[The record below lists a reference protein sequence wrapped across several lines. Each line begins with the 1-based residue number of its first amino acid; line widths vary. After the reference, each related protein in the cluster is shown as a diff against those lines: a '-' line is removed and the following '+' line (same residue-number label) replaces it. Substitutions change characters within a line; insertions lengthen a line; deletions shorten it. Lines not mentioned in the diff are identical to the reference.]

1 MERGLKRKDFGGGY
15 QQNYPYHL
23 TKKVYFTPINST
35 PPLTQSELEGVVI
48 DYLTCNPDMKID
60 SLTLLRNIQNC
71 YRSNDNSIYV
81 FKTFSINDIIRDL
94 YNHELIEIKEINIG
108 LNRAYLI
115 TKIYEQ
121 SLKKYKD
128 ENRESFSIKYN
139 MDKYTETSKR
149 IATNYLCGQLPDI
162 TKTDY
167 LFHSM
172 YSTNDNNI
180 SDLTGINNCNFKSES
195 KLLGKKTVSPYIID
209 DSEEKYKNELME
221 MVKQD
226 SLLDSKTKDVKDI
239 EDTLND
245 LLYRPS
251 AKALLKS
258 DNYQEQADVLKQ
270 SLQTYNYNT
279 DYSKVMEK
287 IKNKYGSSLVRPFCE
302 YGTRQECAKHSKVE
316 CKKVHFKPIIKPH
329 TDVSQGDCSYLDT
342 CRHMDIC
349 KFVHYQIEDNDLIPS
364 NRKDLILSGDSGNKI
379 LPSQWINCDIRNF
392 DCSILGKFDVIMAD
406 PPWDIHMDLPY
417 GTLRDE
423 EMKNLPVRKLQDDG
437 VIFLWVTGRSTE
449 LARECLELWGYTRKE
464 ELVWIKTNQ
473 LQRLIRT
480 GRTGHWLNHSKE
492 HCLIGIKGNPKLN
505 TNLDCDVL
513 VSEVRETSRKPDEIY
528 ELIERMKPGG
538 RKLELFAR
546 AHNRRQGWISLGNQ
560 LPGVYFVEKEIIQR
574 FNETYPNDKLDEETM
589 EKNKKMS
596 TIIKEIENKDDK
608 DNDADNMNN
617 LNNNEDK
624 EIIQEQEYEDK
635 DSLSSQDNQY

>member
-1 MERGLKRKDFGGGY
+1 MDRGLKRKDFGGGY
-15 QQNYPYHL
+15 LQNFPYHSN
-23 TKKVYFTPINST
+23 KKLYFTPVNTT
-35 PPLTQSELEGVVI
+35 PPLTQSEFEGIVI

-60 SLTLLRNIQNC
+60 SLTLQRNIQNC
-71 YRSNDNSIYV
+71 YRANDNSIYV

-94 YNHELIEIKEINIG
+94 YNHELIEAQEIIIG
-108 LNRAYLI
+108 LKRAYLI
-115 TKIYEQ
+115 TKIDEQ
-121 SLKKYKD
+121 SLKKYKAD
-128 ENRESFSIKYN
+128 NIDSFSIKFN
-139 MDKYTETSKR
+139 MDKYAETSKK
-149 IATNYLCGQLPDI
+149 IASNYLIGNLPDLA
-162 TKTDY
+162 KNEY

-172 YSTNDNNI
+172 YSTEEKEVQ
-180 SDLTGINNCNFKSES
+180 DLTVINNYKSE
-195 KLLGKKTVSPYIID
+195 KKFLGKKKENPFTSDEP
-209 DSEEKYKNELME
+209 EEKYKNELME
-221 MVKQD
+221 MLQQE
-226 SLLDSKTKDVKDI
+226 SISRAQSKNAKEI
-239 EDTLND
+239 EEKLNN
-245 LLYRPS
+245 LIYRPS
-251 AKALLKS
+251 AKVLLTS
-258 DNYQEQADVLKQ
+258 DNYQEQADVLIQ
-270 SLQTYNYNT
+270 SIQGSNYNT

-287 IKNKYGSSLVRPFCE
+287 IKKKYGSSLVRPFCE
-302 YGTRQECAKHSKVE
+302 YGTRQECAKHSKTE
-316 CKKVHFKPIIKPH
+316 CDKVHFKPIIKPH

-349 KFVHYQIEDNDLIPS
+349 KFVHYQIEDNDMIPT
-364 NRKDLILSGDSGNKI
+364 NRKELILSGDTGNKI

-417 GTLRDE
+417 GTLRDD

-437 VIFLWVTGRSTE
+437 VIFLWVTGRATE

-505 TNLDCDVL
+505 RNLDCDVL

-574 FNETYPNDKLDEETM
+574 FNETYPNDKLDEATM
-589 EKNKKMS
+589 EKNKIMS
-596 TIIKEIENKDDK
+596 TVVKEIENKEK
-608 DNDADNMNN
+608 GNEEKE
-617 LNNNEDK
+617 NNNNNNFDEEK
-624 EIIQEQEYEDK
+624 NLKNQVEY
-635 DSLSSQDNQY
+635 

>member
-1 MERGLKRKDFGGGY
+1 MDRGLKRKDFGGGY
-15 QQNYPYHL
+15 LQNFPYHSN
-23 TKKVYFTPINST
+23 KKLYFTPINTT
-35 PPLTQSELEGVVI
+35 PPLTQSEFEGIVI
-48 DYLTCNPDMKID
+48 DYLTCNSDMKID

-94 YNHELIEIKEINIG
+94 YNHELIEAQEILIG
-108 LNRAYLI
+108 LKRAYLI
-115 TKIYEQ
+115 TKIDEQ
-121 SLKKYKD
+121 NLKKYKAD
-128 ENRESFSIKYN
+128 NIDSFSIKFN
-139 MDKYTETSKR
+139 MEKYAETSKK
-149 IATNYLCGQLPDI
+149 IASNYLCGNLPDLS
-162 TKTDY
+162 KNEY

-172 YSTNDNNI
+172 YSTEEKEAQ
-180 SDLTGINNCNFKSES
+180 DLTAINNYKSEK
-195 KLLGKKTVSPYIID
+195 KLLGKKKENPFSVDEP
-209 DSEEKYKNELME
+209 EEKYKNELME
-221 MVKQD
+221 MLQQE
-226 SLLDSKTKDVKDI
+226 SISRAQSKNAKEI
-239 EDTLND
+239 EEKLNN
-245 LLYRPS
+245 LIYRPS
-251 AKALLKS
+251 AKVLLTS

-270 SLQTYNYNT
+270 SIQGSNYNT

-287 IKNKYGSSLVRPFCE
+287 IKKKYGSSLVRPFCE
-302 YGTRQECAKHSKVE
+302 YGTRQECAKHTKAE
-316 CKKVHFKPIIKPH
+316 CDKVHFKPIIKPH

-349 KFVHYQIEDNDLIPS
+349 KFVHYQIEDNDMIPT
-364 NRKDLILSGDSGNKI
+364 NRKELILSGDTGNKI

-417 GTLRDE
+417 GTLRDD

-437 VIFLWVTGRSTE
+437 VIFLWVTGRATE

-505 TNLDCDVL
+505 RNLDCDVL

-574 FNETYPNDKLDEETM
+574 FNETYPNDKLDEATM
-589 EKNKKMS
+589 EKNKIMS
-596 TIIKEIENKDDK
+596 TVVKEIENKEK
-608 DNDADNMNN
+608 GNDEKE
-617 LNNNEDK
+617 NNNNNNFDEEKNIKD
-624 EIIQEQEYEDK
+624 QGEY
-635 DSLSSQDNQY
+635 

>member
-1 MERGLKRKDFGGGY
+1 M
-15 QQNYPYHL
+15 
-23 TKKVYFTPINST
+23 T
-35 PPLTQSELEGVVI
+35 PPLTQSEFEGIVI
-48 DYLTCNPDMKID
+48 DYLTCNSDMKID

-71 YRSNDNSIYV
+71 YRANDNSIYV

-94 YNHELIEIKEINIG
+94 YNHELIEAQEILIG
-108 LNRAYLI
+108 LKRAYLI
-115 TKIYEQ
+115 TKIDEQ
-121 SLKKYKD
+121 SLKKYKAD
-128 ENRESFSIKYN
+128 NIDSFSIKFN
-139 MDKYTETSKR
+139 MDKYAETSKK
-149 IATNYLCGQLPDI
+149 IASNYLCGNLPDLS
-162 TKTDY
+162 KNEY

-172 YSTNDNNI
+172 YSTEEKEAQ
-180 SDLTGINNCNFKSES
+180 DLTAINNYKSE
-195 KLLGKKTVSPYIID
+195 KKFLGKKKENPFSMDEP
-209 DSEEKYKNELME
+209 EEKYKNELME
-221 MVKQD
+221 MLQQE
-226 SLLDSKTKDVKDI
+226 SISRAQSKNAKEI
-239 EDTLND
+239 EEKLNN
-245 LLYRPS
+245 LIYRPS
-251 AKALLKS
+251 AKVLLTS

-270 SLQTYNYNT
+270 SIQGSNYNT

-287 IKNKYGSSLVRPFCE
+287 IKKKYGSSLVRPFCE
-302 YGTRQECAKHSKVE
+302 YGTRQECAKHTKAE
-316 CKKVHFKPIIKPH
+316 CDKVHFKPIIKPH

-349 KFVHYQIEDNDLIPS
+349 KFVHYQIEDNDMIPT
-364 NRKDLILSGDSGNKI
+364 NRKELILSGDTGNKI

-417 GTLRDE
+417 GTLRDD

-437 VIFLWVTGRSTE
+437 VIFLWVTGRATE

-505 TNLDCDVL
+505 RNLDCDVL

-574 FNETYPNDKLDEETM
+574 FNETYPNDKLDEATM
-589 EKNKKMS
+589 EKNKIMS
-596 TIIKEIENKDDK
+596 TVVKEIENKEK
-608 DNDADNMNN
+608 GNDEKE
-617 LNNNEDK
+617 NNNNNNFDEEKNIKD
-624 EIIQEQEYEDK
+624 QGEY
-635 DSLSSQDNQY
+635 

>member
-1 MERGLKRKDFGGGY
+1 MDRGLKRKDFGGGY
-15 QQNYPYHL
+15 LQNFPYHSN
-23 TKKVYFTPINST
+23 KKLYFTPINTT
-35 PPLTQSELEGVVI
+35 PPLTQSEFEGIVI
-48 DYLTCNPDMKID
+48 DYLTCNSDMKID

-94 YNHELIEIKEINIG
+94 YNHELIEAQEILIG
-108 LNRAYLI
+108 LKRAYLI
-115 TKIYEQ
+115 TKINEQ
-121 SLKKYKD
+121 NLKKYKAD
-128 ENRESFSIKYN
+128 NIDSFSIKFN
-139 MDKYTETSKR
+139 MEKYAETSKK
-149 IATNYLCGQLPDI
+149 IASNYLCGNLPDLS
-162 TKTDY
+162 KNEY

-172 YSTNDNNI
+172 YSTEEKEAQ
-180 SDLTGINNCNFKSES
+180 DLTAINNYKSE
-195 KLLGKKTVSPYIID
+195 KKFLGKKKENPFSVDEP
-209 DSEEKYKNELME
+209 EEKYKNELME
-221 MVKQD
+221 MLQQE
-226 SLLDSKTKDVKDI
+226 SISRAQSKNAKEI
-239 EDTLND
+239 EEKLNN
-245 LLYRPS
+245 LIYRPS
-251 AKALLKS
+251 AKVLLTS

-270 SLQTYNYNT
+270 SIQGSNYNT

-287 IKNKYGSSLVRPFCE
+287 IKKKYGSSLVRPFCE
-302 YGTRQECAKHSKVE
+302 YGTRQECAKHTKAE
-316 CKKVHFKPIIKPH
+316 CDKVHFKPIIKPH

-349 KFVHYQIEDNDLIPS
+349 KFVHYQIEDNDMIPT
-364 NRKDLILSGDSGNKI
+364 NRKELILSGDTGNKI

-417 GTLRDE
+417 GTLRDD

-437 VIFLWVTGRSTE
+437 VIFLWVTGRATE

-505 TNLDCDVL
+505 RNLDCDVL

-574 FNETYPNDKLDEETM
+574 FNETYPNDKLDEATM
-589 EKNKKMS
+589 EKNKIMS
-596 TIIKEIENKDDK
+596 TVVKEIENKEK
-608 DNDADNMNN
+608 GNDEKE
-617 LNNNEDK
+617 NNNNNNFDEEKNIKD
-624 EIIQEQEYEDK
+624 QSEY
-635 DSLSSQDNQY
+635 

>member
-1 MERGLKRKDFGGGY
+1 MDRGLKRKDFGGGY
-15 QQNYPYHL
+15 LQNFPYHSN
-23 TKKVYFTPINST
+23 KKLYFTPVNTT
-35 PPLTQSELEGVVI
+35 PPLTQSEFEGIVI
-48 DYLTCNPDMKID
+48 DYLTCNSDMKID

-71 YRSNDNSIYV
+71 YRANDNSIYV

-94 YNHELIEIKEINIG
+94 YSHELIEAQEILIG
-108 LNRAYLI
+108 LKRAYLI
-115 TKIYEQ
+115 TKIDEQ
-121 SLKKYKD
+121 SLKKYKAD
-128 ENRESFSIKYN
+128 NIDSFSIKFN
-139 MDKYTETSKR
+139 MDKYAETSKK
-149 IATNYLCGQLPDI
+149 IASNYLCGNLPDLS
-162 TKTDY
+162 KNEY

-172 YSTNDNNI
+172 YSTEEKEAQ
-180 SDLTGINNCNFKSES
+180 DLTAINNYKSE
-195 KLLGKKTVSPYIID
+195 KKFLGKKKENPFSVDEP
-209 DSEEKYKNELME
+209 EEKYKNELME
-221 MVKQD
+221 MLQQE
-226 SLLDSKTKDVKDI
+226 SISRAQSKNAKEI
-239 EDTLND
+239 EEKLNN
-245 LLYRPS
+245 LIYRPS
-251 AKALLKS
+251 AKVLLIS

-270 SLQTYNYNT
+270 SIQGSNYNT

-287 IKNKYGSSLVRPFCE
+287 IKKKYGSSLVRPFCE
-302 YGTRQECAKHSKVE
+302 YGTRQECAKHTKAE
-316 CKKVHFKPIIKPH
+316 CDKVHFKPIIKPH

-349 KFVHYQIEDNDLIPS
+349 KFVHYQIEDNDMIPT
-364 NRKDLILSGDSGNKI
+364 NRKELILSGDTGNKI

-417 GTLRDE
+417 GTLRDD

-437 VIFLWVTGRSTE
+437 VIFLWVTGRATE

-480 GRTGHWLNHSKE
+480 GRTGHWLSHSKE

-505 TNLDCDVL
+505 RNLDCDVL

-574 FNETYPNDKLDEETM
+574 FNETYPNDKLDEATM
-589 EKNKKMS
+589 EKNKIMS
-596 TIIKEIENKDDK
+596 TVVKEIENKEK
-608 DNDADNMNN
+608 GNDEKE
-617 LNNNEDK
+617 NNNNNNFDEEKNIKD
-624 EIIQEQEYEDK
+624 QGEY
-635 DSLSSQDNQY
+635 

>member
-1 MERGLKRKDFGGGY
+1 MDRGLKRKDFGGGY
-15 QQNYPYHL
+15 LQNFPYHSN
-23 TKKVYFTPINST
+23 KKLYFTPVNTT
-35 PPLTQSELEGVVI
+35 PPLTQSEFEGIVI

-60 SLTLLRNIQNC
+60 SLTLQRNIQNC

-94 YNHELIEIKEINIG
+94 YNHELIEAQEIIIG
-108 LNRAYLI
+108 LKRAYLI
-115 TKIYEQ
+115 TKIDEQ
-121 SLKKYKD
+121 SLKKYKAD
-128 ENRESFSIKYN
+128 NIDSFSIKFN
-139 MDKYTETSKR
+139 MDKYAETSKK
-149 IATNYLCGQLPDI
+149 IASNYLIGNLPDL
-162 TKTDY
+162 TKNEY

-172 YSTNDNNI
+172 YSTEEKENQ
-180 SDLTGINNCNFKSES
+180 DLTGINNYKSE
-195 KLLGKKTVSPYIID
+195 KKFLGKKKENPFTSDEP
-209 DSEEKYKNELME
+209 EEKYKNELME
-221 MVKQD
+221 MLQQE
-226 SLLDSKTKDVKDI
+226 SISRAQSKNAKEI
-239 EDTLND
+239 EEKLNN
-245 LLYRPS
+245 LIYRPS
-251 AKALLKS
+251 AKVLLTS
-258 DNYQEQADVLKQ
+258 DNYQEQADVLIQ
-270 SLQTYNYNT
+270 SIQGSNYNT

-287 IKNKYGSSLVRPFCE
+287 IKKKYGSSLVRPFCE
-302 YGTRQECAKHSKVE
+302 YGTRQECAKHSKTE
-316 CKKVHFKPIIKPH
+316 CDKVHFKPIIKPH

-349 KFVHYQIEDNDLIPS
+349 KFVHYQIEDNDMIPT
-364 NRKDLILSGDSGNKI
+364 NRKELILSGDTGNKI

-417 GTLRDE
+417 GTLRDD

-437 VIFLWVTGRSTE
+437 VIFLWVTGRATE

-505 TNLDCDVL
+505 RNLDCDVL

-574 FNETYPNDKLDEETM
+574 FNETYPNDKLDEATM
-589 EKNKKMS
+589 EKNKIMS
-596 TIIKEIENKDDK
+596 TVVKEIENKEK
-608 DNDADNMNN
+608 GNEEKE
-617 LNNNEDK
+617 NNNNNNFDEEK
-624 EIIQEQEYEDK
+624 NLKNQVEY
-635 DSLSSQDNQY
+635 

>member
-1 MERGLKRKDFGGGY
+1 MDRGLKRKDFGGGY
-15 QQNYPYHL
+15 LQNFPYHSN
-23 TKKVYFTPINST
+23 KKLYFTPINTT
-35 PPLTQSELEGVVI
+35 PPLTQSEFEGIVI
-48 DYLTCNPDMKID
+48 DYLTCNSDMKID

-71 YRSNDNSIYV
+71 YRANDNSIYV

-94 YNHELIEIKEINIG
+94 YSHELIEAQEILIG
-108 LNRAYLI
+108 LKRAYLI
-115 TKIYEQ
+115 TKIDEQ
-121 SLKKYKD
+121 SLKKYKAD
-128 ENRESFSIKYN
+128 NIDSFSIKFN
-139 MDKYTETSKR
+139 MEKYAETSKK
-149 IATNYLCGQLPDI
+149 IASNYLCGNLPDLS
-162 TKTDY
+162 KNEY

-172 YSTNDNNI
+172 YSTEEKEAQ
-180 SDLTGINNCNFKSES
+180 DLTAINNYKSE
-195 KLLGKKTVSPYIID
+195 KKFLGKKKENPFSVDEP
-209 DSEEKYKNELME
+209 EEKYKNELME
-221 MVKQD
+221 MLQQE
-226 SLLDSKTKDVKDI
+226 SISRAQSKNAKEI
-239 EDTLND
+239 EEKLNN
-245 LLYRPS
+245 LIYRPS
-251 AKALLKS
+251 AKVLLTS

-270 SLQTYNYNT
+270 SIQGSNYNT

-287 IKNKYGSSLVRPFCE
+287 IKKKYGSSLVRPFCE
-302 YGTRQECAKHSKVE
+302 YGTRQECAKHTKAE
-316 CKKVHFKPIIKPH
+316 CDKVHFKPIIKPH

-349 KFVHYQIEDNDLIPS
+349 KFVHYQIEDNDMIPT
-364 NRKDLILSGDSGNKI
+364 NRKELILSGDTGNKI

-417 GTLRDE
+417 GTLRDD

-437 VIFLWVTGRSTE
+437 VIFLWVTGRATE

-505 TNLDCDVL
+505 RNLDCDVL

-574 FNETYPNDKLDEETM
+574 FNETYPNDKLDEATM
-589 EKNKKMS
+589 EKNKIMS
-596 TIIKEIENKDDK
+596 TVVKEIENKEK
-608 DNDADNMNN
+608 GNDEKE
-617 LNNNEDK
+617 NNNNNNFDEEKNIKD
-624 EIIQEQEYEDK
+624 QGEY
-635 DSLSSQDNQY
+635 

>member
-1 MERGLKRKDFGGGY
+1 MDRGLKRKDFGGGY
-15 QQNYPYHL
+15 LQNFPYHSN
-23 TKKVYFTPINST
+23 KKIYFTPVNTT
-35 PPLTQSELEGVVI
+35 PPLTQSEFEGIVI
-48 DYLTCNPDMKID
+48 DYLTCNSDMKID

-71 YRSNDNSIYV
+71 YRANDNSIYV

-94 YNHELIEIKEINIG
+94 YNHELIEAQEILIG
-108 LNRAYLI
+108 LKRAYLI
-115 TKIYEQ
+115 TKIDEQ
-121 SLKKYKD
+121 SLKKYKAD
-128 ENRESFSIKYN
+128 NIDSFSIKFN
-139 MDKYTETSKR
+139 MDKYAETSKK
-149 IATNYLCGQLPDI
+149 IASNYLCGNLPDLS
-162 TKTDY
+162 KNEY

-172 YSTNDNNI
+172 YSTEEKETQ
-180 SDLTGINNCNFKSES
+180 DLTAINNYKSE
-195 KLLGKKTVSPYIID
+195 KKFLGKKKENPFSVDEP
-209 DSEEKYKNELME
+209 EEKYKNELME
-221 MVKQD
+221 MLQQE
-226 SLLDSKTKDVKDI
+226 SISRAQSKNAKEI
-239 EDTLND
+239 EEKLNN
-245 LLYRPS
+245 LIYRPS
-251 AKALLKS
+251 AKVLLTS

-270 SLQTYNYNT
+270 SIQGSNYNT

-287 IKNKYGSSLVRPFCE
+287 IKKKYGSSLVRPFCE
-302 YGTRQECAKHSKVE
+302 YGTRQECAKHTKAE
-316 CKKVHFKPIIKPH
+316 CDKVHFKPIIKPH

-349 KFVHYQIEDNDLIPS
+349 KFVHYQIEDNDMIPT
-364 NRKDLILSGDSGNKI
+364 NRKELILSGDTGNKI

-417 GTLRDE
+417 GTLRDD

-437 VIFLWVTGRSTE
+437 VIFLWVTGRATE

-505 TNLDCDVL
+505 RNLDCDVL

-574 FNETYPNDKLDEETM
+574 FNETYPNDKLDEATM
-589 EKNKKMS
+589 EKNKIMS
-596 TIIKEIENKDDK
+596 TVVKEIENKEK
-608 DNDADNMNN
+608 GNDEKE
-617 LNNNEDK
+617 NNNNNNFDEEKNIKD
-624 EIIQEQEYEDK
+624 QGEY
-635 DSLSSQDNQY
+635 

>member
-1 MERGLKRKDFGGGY
+1 MDRGLKRKDFGGGY
-15 QQNYPYHL
+15 LQNFPYHSN
-23 TKKVYFTPINST
+23 KKLYFTPINTT
-35 PPLTQSELEGVVI
+35 PPLTQSEFEGIVI
-48 DYLTCNPDMKID
+48 DYLTCNSDMKID

-71 YRSNDNSIYV
+71 YRANDNSIYV

-94 YNHELIEIKEINIG
+94 YSHELIEAQEILIG
-108 LNRAYLI
+108 LKRAYLI
-115 TKIYEQ
+115 TKIDEQ
-121 SLKKYKD
+121 SLKKYKAD
-128 ENRESFSIKYN
+128 NIDSFSIKFN
-139 MDKYTETSKR
+139 MDKYAETSKK
-149 IATNYLCGQLPDI
+149 IASNYLCGNLPDLS
-162 TKTDY
+162 KNEY

-172 YSTNDNNI
+172 YSTEEKEAQ
-180 SDLTGINNCNFKSES
+180 DLTAINNYKSE
-195 KLLGKKTVSPYIID
+195 KKFLGKKKENPFSVDEP
-209 DSEEKYKNELME
+209 EEKYKNELME
-221 MVKQD
+221 MLQQE
-226 SLLDSKTKDVKDI
+226 SISRAQSKNAKEI
-239 EDTLND
+239 EEKLNN
-245 LLYRPS
+245 LIYRPS
-251 AKALLKS
+251 AKVLLTS

-270 SLQTYNYNT
+270 SIQGSNYNT

-287 IKNKYGSSLVRPFCE
+287 IKKKYGSSLVRPFCE
-302 YGTRQECAKHSKVE
+302 YGTRQECAKHTKAE
-316 CKKVHFKPIIKPH
+316 CDKVHFKPIIKPH

-349 KFVHYQIEDNDLIPS
+349 KFVHYQIEDNDMIPT
-364 NRKDLILSGDSGNKI
+364 NRKELILSGDTGNKI

-417 GTLRDE
+417 GTLRDD

-437 VIFLWVTGRSTE
+437 VIFLWVTGRATE

-505 TNLDCDVL
+505 RNLDCDVL

-574 FNETYPNDKLDEETM
+574 FNETYPNDKLDEATM
-589 EKNKKMS
+589 EKNKIMS
-596 TIIKEIENKDDK
+596 TVVKEIENKEK
-608 DNDADNMNN
+608 GNDEKE
-617 LNNNEDK
+617 NNNNNNFDEEKNIKD
-624 EIIQEQEYEDK
+624 QGEY
-635 DSLSSQDNQY
+635 

>member
-1 MERGLKRKDFGGGY
+1 MDRGLKRKDFGGGY
-15 QQNYPYHL
+15 LQNFPYHSN
-23 TKKVYFTPINST
+23 KKLYFTPVNTT
-35 PPLTQSELEGVVI
+35 PPLTQSEFEGIVI
-48 DYLTCNPDMKID
+48 DYLTCNSDMKID

-71 YRSNDNSIYV
+71 YRANDNSIYV

-94 YNHELIEIKEINIG
+94 YSHELIEAQEILIG
-108 LNRAYLI
+108 LKRAYLI
-115 TKIYEQ
+115 TKIDEQ
-121 SLKKYKD
+121 SLKKYKAD
-128 ENRESFSIKYN
+128 NIDSFSIKFN
-139 MDKYTETSKR
+139 MDKYAETSKK
-149 IATNYLCGQLPDI
+149 IASNYLCGNLPDL
-162 TKTDY
+162 TKNEY

-172 YSTNDNNI
+172 YSTEEKETQ
-180 SDLTGINNCNFKSES
+180 DLTAINNYKSE
-195 KLLGKKTVSPYIID
+195 KKFLGKKKENPFSVDEP
-209 DSEEKYKNELME
+209 EEKYKNELME
-221 MVKQD
+221 MLQQE
-226 SLLDSKTKDVKDI
+226 SISRAQSKNAKEI
-239 EDTLND
+239 EEKLNN
-245 LLYRPS
+245 LIYRPS
-251 AKALLKS
+251 AKVLLTS

-270 SLQTYNYNT
+270 SIQGSNYNT

-287 IKNKYGSSLVRPFCE
+287 IKKKYGSSLVRPFCE
-302 YGTRQECAKHSKVE
+302 YGTRQECAKHTKAE
-316 CKKVHFKPIIKPH
+316 CDKVHFKPIIKPH

-349 KFVHYQIEDNDLIPS
+349 KFVHYQIEDNDMIPT
-364 NRKDLILSGDSGNKI
+364 NRKELILSGDTGNKI

-417 GTLRDE
+417 GTLRDD

-437 VIFLWVTGRSTE
+437 VIFLWVTGRATE

-505 TNLDCDVL
+505 RNLDCDVL

-574 FNETYPNDKLDEETM
+574 FNETYPNDKLDEATM
-589 EKNKKMS
+589 EKNKIMS
-596 TIIKEIENKDDK
+596 TVVKEIENKEK
-608 DNDADNMNN
+608 GNDEKE
-617 LNNNEDK
+617 NNNNNNFDEEKNIKD
-624 EIIQEQEYEDK
+624 QGEY
-635 DSLSSQDNQY
+635 

>member
-1 MERGLKRKDFGGGY
+1 MDRGLKRKDFGGGY
-15 QQNYPYHL
+15 QQNYPHS
-23 TKKVYFTPINST
+23 TSKKVYFTPVHTI
-35 PPLTQSELEGVVI
+35 PPLTQSEFEGIVI

-60 SLTLLRNIQNC
+60 SLTLLRNIQDC
-71 YRSNDNSIYV
+71 YRINDNSIYV
-81 FKTFSINDIIRDL
+81 FKTFSVNDIIRDL
-94 YNHELIEIKEINIG
+94 YNHELIEVKEINIG
-108 LNRAYLI
+108 LKRAYLI
-115 TKIYEQ
+115 TKIDEQ
-121 SLKKYKD
+121 SLKKYKAD
-128 ENRESFSIKYN
+128 NSESFSIKHN
-139 MDKYTETSKR
+139 MDNYNETSKK
-149 IATNYLCGQLPDI
+149 IANNYICGNLQDQS
-162 TKTDY
+162 KSDY

-172 YSTNDNNI
+172 YSTNDINI
-180 SDLTGINNCNFKSES
+180 PELAGINTYNYKSDQ
-195 KLLGKKTVSPYIID
+195 KLLGKKTENPFIAD

-221 MVKQD
+221 MLQQD
-226 SLLDSKTKDVKDI
+226 SLSEAQSKNVKDL
-239 EDTLND
+239 EDKLND
-245 LLYRPS
+245 LIYRPS
-251 AKALLKS
+251 AKALLKG

-270 SLQTYNYNT
+270 SLQTNNYGI
-279 DYSKVMEK
+279 DYSKAMEK
-287 IKNKYGSSLVRPFCE
+287 IKKKYGSSVVRPFCQ
-302 YGTRQECAKHSKVE
+302 YGTRQECAKHTKSE

-329 TDVSQGDCSYLDT
+329 TDVTQGDCSYLDT

-364 NRKDLILSGDSGNKI
+364 NRKELILSGDTGNKI

-417 GTLRDE
+417 GTLRDD
-423 EMKNLPVRKLQDDG
+423 EMKNLPVKKLQDDG
-437 VIFLWVTGRSTE
+437 IIFLWVTGRATE

-505 TNLDCDVL
+505 RNLDCDVL

-560 LPGVYFVEKEIIQR
+560 LPGVYFVEKEIIER
-574 FNETYPNDKLDEETM
+574 FNQTYPNDKLDQETM

-596 TIIKEIENKDDK
+596 TTVKEIENKDNDNDNNNINESQKETDK
-608 DNDADNMNN
+608 D
-617 LNNNEDK
+617 L
-624 EIIQEQEYEDK
+624 QEQELEDRN
-635 DSLSSQDNQY
+635 SLSAEEKEY

>member
-1 MERGLKRKDFGGGY
+1 MERLKRKDFGGGY
-15 QQNYPYHL
+15 QQNFPCSSS
-23 TKKVYFTPINST
+23 KKVYFTPLNPI
-35 PPLTQSELEGVVI
+35 PPLTQSEYEGLVI
-48 DYLTCNPDMKID
+48 DYLTCNPEMKID
-60 SLTLLRNIQNC
+60 SLTLQRNIQDN
-71 YRSNDNSIYV
+71 YKIYDNSIYV

-94 YNHELIEIKEINIG
+94 HNHDLIDIKEINIG
-108 LNRAYLI
+108 LKRAYFI
-115 TKIYEQ
+115 IKIHEQ
-121 SLKKYKD
+121 RLKKYKAD
-128 ENRESFSIKYN
+128 NLENFVIRNTIDIYN
-139 MDKYTETSKR
+139 AKSKQ
-149 IATNYLCGQLPDI
+149 IAINYLSGNFQDSTI
-162 TKTDY
+162 NEY
-167 LFHSM
+167 IFHSM
-172 YSTNDNNI
+172 YSNDDKDI
-180 SDLTGINNCNFKSES
+180 SNLAGINNYKYKSE
-195 KLLGKKTVSPYIID
+195 KKFLGKKTENSFIAD
-209 DSEEKYKNELME
+209 DSEEKYKNELLE
-221 MVKQD
+221 MLHQD
-226 SLLDSKTKDVKDI
+226 SISQPQSKNVKDI
-239 EDTLND
+239 ENKLND
-245 LLYRPS
+245 LIYRPS
-251 AKALLKS
+251 AKVLLTS

-270 SLQTYNYNT
+270 SIQTSSYYNT

-287 IKNKYGSSLVRPFCE
+287 IKKKYGSSLVRPFCE
-302 YGTRQECAKHSKVE
+302 HGTRQECAKHSKSE
-316 CKKVHFKPIIKPH
+316 CNKVHFKPIIKPH

-349 KFVHYQIEDNDLIPS
+349 KFVHYQIEDNEYFPS
-364 NRKDLILSGDSGNKI
+364 NRKELVLSGDSGNQI

-417 GTLRDE
+417 GTLRDD

-437 VIFLWVTGRSTE
+437 VIFLWVTGRATE
-449 LARECLELWGYTRKE
+449 LARDCLELWGYKRIE

-505 TNLDCDVL
+505 RNLDCDVI

-589 EKNKKMS
+589 EKNKIMS
-596 TIIKEIENKDDK
+596 TVVKEI
-608 DNDADNMNN
+608 DNV
-617 LNNNEDK
+617 DK
-624 EIIQEQEYEDK
+624 EKENDNEIQTEENIK
-635 DSLSSQDNQY
+635 IV

>member
-1 MERGLKRKDFGGGY
+1 MERLKRKDFGGGY
-15 QQNYPYHL
+15 QQNFPCSSS
-23 TKKVYFTPINST
+23 KKVYFTPLNPI
-35 PPLTQSELEGVVI
+35 PPLTQSEYEGLVI
-48 DYLTCNPDMKID
+48 DYLTCNPEMKID
-60 SLTLLRNIQNC
+60 SLTLQRNIQDN
-71 YRSNDNSIYV
+71 YKIYDNSIYV

-94 YNHELIEIKEINIG
+94 HNHDLIDIKEINIG
-108 LNRAYLI
+108 LKRAYFI
-115 TKIYEQ
+115 IKIHEQ
-121 SLKKYKD
+121 RLKKYKAD
-128 ENRESFSIKYN
+128 NLENFVIRNTIDIYN
-139 MDKYTETSKR
+139 AKSKQ
-149 IATNYLCGQLPDI
+149 IAINYLSGNFQDSTI
-162 TKTDY
+162 NEY
-167 LFHSM
+167 IFHSM
-172 YSTNDNNI
+172 YSNDDKDI
-180 SDLTGINNCNFKSES
+180 SNLAGINNYKYKSE
-195 KLLGKKTVSPYIID
+195 KKFLGKKTENSYIAD
-209 DSEEKYKNELME
+209 DSEEKYKTELLE
-221 MVKQD
+221 MLHQD
-226 SLLDSKTKDVKDI
+226 SISQPQSKNVKDI
-239 EDTLND
+239 ENKLND
-245 LLYRPS
+245 LIYRPS
-251 AKALLKS
+251 AKVLLTS

-270 SLQTYNYNT
+270 SIQTSSYYNT

-287 IKNKYGSSLVRPFCE
+287 IKKKYGSSLVRPFCE
-302 YGTRQECAKHSKVE
+302 HGTRQECAKHSKSE
-316 CKKVHFKPIIKPH
+316 CNKVHFKPIIKPH

-349 KFVHYQIEDNDLIPS
+349 KFVHYQIEDNEYFPS
-364 NRKDLILSGDSGNKI
+364 NRKELVLSGDSGNQI

-417 GTLRDE
+417 GTLRDD

-437 VIFLWVTGRSTE
+437 VIFLWVTGRATE
-449 LARECLELWGYTRKE
+449 LARDCLELWGYKRIE

-505 TNLDCDVL
+505 RNLDCDVI

-589 EKNKKMS
+589 EKNKIMS
-596 TIIKEIENKDDK
+596 TVVKEI
-608 DNDADNMNN
+608 DNV
-617 LNNNEDK
+617 DK
-624 EIIQEQEYEDK
+624 EKENDNEIQTEENIK
-635 DSLSSQDNQY
+635 LV

>member
-1 MERGLKRKDFGGGY
+1 
-15 QQNYPYHL
+15 
-23 TKKVYFTPINST
+23 
-35 PPLTQSELEGVVI
+35 
-48 DYLTCNPDMKID
+48 
-60 SLTLLRNIQNC
+60 
-71 YRSNDNSIYV
+71 
-81 FKTFSINDIIRDL
+81 
-94 YNHELIEIKEINIG
+94 
-108 LNRAYLI
+108 
-115 TKIYEQ
+115 
-121 SLKKYKD
+121 
-128 ENRESFSIKYN
+128 
-139 MDKYTETSKR
+139 
-149 IATNYLCGQLPDI
+149 
-162 TKTDY
+162 
-167 LFHSM
+167 M
-172 YSTNDNNI
+172 YSTEEKEAQ
-180 SDLTGINNCNFKSES
+180 DLTAINNYKSE
-195 KLLGKKTVSPYIID
+195 KKFLGKKKENPFSVDEP
-209 DSEEKYKNELME
+209 EEKYKNELME
-221 MVKQD
+221 MLQQE
-226 SLLDSKTKDVKDI
+226 SISRAQSKNAKEI
-239 EDTLND
+239 EEKLNN
-245 LLYRPS
+245 LIYRPS
-251 AKALLKS
+251 AKVLLTS

-270 SLQTYNYNT
+270 SIQGSNYNT

-287 IKNKYGSSLVRPFCE
+287 IKKKYGSSLVRPFCE
-302 YGTRQECAKHSKVE
+302 YGTRQECAKHTKAE
-316 CKKVHFKPIIKPH
+316 CDKVHFKPIIKPH

-349 KFVHYQIEDNDLIPS
+349 KFVHYQIEDNDMIPT
-364 NRKDLILSGDSGNKI
+364 NRKELILSGDTGNKI

-417 GTLRDE
+417 GTLRDD

-437 VIFLWVTGRSTE
+437 VIFLWVTGRATE

-505 TNLDCDVL
+505 RNLDCDVL

-574 FNETYPNDKLDEETM
+574 FNETYPNDKLDEATM
-589 EKNKKMS
+589 EKNKIMS
-596 TIIKEIENKDDK
+596 TVVKEIENKEK
-608 DNDADNMNN
+608 GNDEKE
-617 LNNNEDK
+617 NNNNNNFDEEKNIKD
-624 EIIQEQEYEDK
+624 QGEY
-635 DSLSSQDNQY
+635 